1 MFHEKEDTMTKDKK
15 NTKSIL
21 DRLTYAYI
29 RKIKKWMFC
38 PACKDGKMNINK
50 NSTMWICEK
59 CGYKL
64 SVDEFEDNY
73 VFWFCDEC
81 ESYLNIQEGFD
92 RKSKKHICKKCGY
105 ENDTS
110 FSNIKGICSD
120 CGKVISDPD
129 ATLCNDCK
137 QVRKEKAK
145 EWLKTAG
152 KVVGVAAAVA
162 GAIYLASQPS
172 DEDESNSYPP
182 LLGDDEGDSSMK
194 CANCGNTNES
204 TLWDEEDTIY
214 CSVCHHRTNKENGED
229 DLVECP
235 YCHRMRDRKAYYCR
249 YCNDSTWEPSTPKEF
264 KEIDTDLKEMG
275 Y

>member
-1 MFHEKEDTMTKDKK
+1 MTKDKK
-15 NTKSIL
+15 NNKSIL

-64 SVDEFEDNY
+64 SEDEFEDNY

-120 CGKVISDPD
+120 CGKIISDTD
-129 ATLCNDCK
+129 ATLCKDCK

-145 EWLKTAG
+145 QWVINAA
-152 KVVGVAAAVA
+152 KVVGTVAAVA
-162 GAIYLASQPS
+162 GVAYLASQPTS
-172 DEDESNSYPP
+172 
-182 LLGDDEGDSSMK
+182 DDEEAEHK
-194 CANCGNTNES
+194 YLPEK
-204 TLWDEEDTIY
+204 DEEGGIEMDAWHNNKDGIMETDY
-214 CSVCHHRTNKENGED
+214 CQGCIHHAVYPIDGETHEVCNVWGRDG
-229 DLVECP
+229 C
-235 YCHRMRDRKAYYCR
+235 YSGCDRKE
-249 YCNDSTWEPSTPKEF
+249 TTPRF
-264 KEIDTDLKEMG
+264 CWTDANRWDKD
-275 Y
+275 

>member
-1 MFHEKEDTMTKDKK
+1 MKKDKK
-15 NTKSIL
+15 NNKSIL
-21 DRLTYAYI
+21 DHLTYAYM

-50 NSTMWICEK
+50 DSTMWICEK

-64 SVDEFEDNY
+64 SADEFEDNY

-81 ESYLNIQEGFD
+81 ESYLNSQEGFD

-120 CGKVISDPD
+120 CGKIISDPD
-129 ATLCNDCK
+129 ATLCKDCK

-162 GAIYLASQPS
+162 GAIYLASRPS
-172 DEDESNSYPP
+172 DEEEDNNYIVPDDN
-182 LLGDDEGDSSMK
+182 DDEVYGLGEGIYPYCKTCGAEMTEFDGWAWYTCPECGDSVRIIEGK
-194 CANCGNTNES
+194 ETWHNEIFKGGKKEHHS
-204 TLWDEEDTIY
+204 DFELADFCRGGDLTED
-214 CSVCHHRTNKENGED
+214 
-229 DLVECP
+229 
-235 YCHRMRDRKAYYCR
+235 
-249 YCNDSTWEPSTPKEF
+249 
-264 KEIDTDLKEMG
+264 
-275 Y
+275 